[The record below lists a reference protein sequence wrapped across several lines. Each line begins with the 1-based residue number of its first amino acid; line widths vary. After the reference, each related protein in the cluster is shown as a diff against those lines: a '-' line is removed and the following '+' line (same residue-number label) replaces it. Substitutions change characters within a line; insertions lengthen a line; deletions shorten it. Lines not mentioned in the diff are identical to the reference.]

1 VSTRPRTLRFLRV
14 QLVEVMDEDR
24 STQIELPDAFFDPD
38 SPKAFG
44 DVFRL
49 RAMGHVL
56 YYRVNIEHEVQ

>member
-1 VSTRPRTLRFLRV
+1 
-14 QLVEVMDEDR
+14 MDEDR